1 MILEV
6 KLNMMLI
13 LMKLLKVCKI
23 PNFFILGEISCYI
36 YTVEMGVGVSSH
48 QNCIYGIMV
57 VLLVI

>member
-23 PNFFILGEISCYI
+23 ASFSILGEISCYV

-48 QNCIYGIMV
+48 IKTVYMA
-57 VLLVI
+57 LWWYY